1 MPAKRDLDPAASP
14 LHFFGA
20 EVRRAR
26 EAAGMTLADLGA
38 TVPCDAST
46 VSRIEAGLLHPTG
59 RFVAACMEAFPQL
72 EWLSRFYEDSQ
83 MWGDGAIPRWF
94 EDWLNM
100 ERVASTL
107 RTWQPLLIPGLL
119 QTADYARAMYSA
131 GFLSADDGEVD
142 QLIAARMARQRIFD
156 RPNPPN
162 LWIVLDEAV
171 LHRLIGTPK
180 TMYDQLLQVADM
192 SMRSYIC
199 VQVVPSSTGAHAGL
213 SCSFHIA
220 SAQGKR
226 DLLYMEAVEGVTEE
240 RSALVSKAAL
250 IFDLVRSDALARSA
264 SRDLILK
271 VAEERW
277 NT

>member
-1 MPAKRDLDPAASP
+1 MPAKRDLDPGASP

-26 EAAGMTLADLGA
+26 EAADMTLADLGA
-38 TVPCDAST
+38 LVPCDAST
-46 VSRIEAGLLHPTG
+46 VSKIEAGQLRPTE
-59 RFVAACMEAFPQL
+59 RFVTACIETFPPL
-72 EWLSRFYEDSQ
+72 DWLGRFYEESQ

-94 EDWLNM
+94 EDWLNA
-100 ERVASTL
+100 EREATTL
-107 RTWQPLLIPGLL
+107 RIWQPLLVPGLL
-119 QTADYARAMYSA
+119 QTTDYARAL
-131 GFLSADDGEVD
+131 FLGGLLNPSEDAID
-142 QLIAARMARQRIFD
+142 QLVAARLARQSIFD
-156 RPNPPN
+156 RPDPPN
-162 LWIVLDEAV
+162 LWIVLDEIV

-199 VQVVPSSTGAHAGL
+199 VQVVPASTGAHAGL
-213 SCSFHIA
+213 AGSFYIA
-220 SAQGKR
+220 SVRGKP
-226 DLLYMEAVEGVTEE
+226 DLLYMDAVEGVTIE
-240 RSALVSKAAL
+240 RSALVRKAT
-250 IFDLVRSDALARSA
+250 IEFDLVRSDALARNA